1 MTEDPDTD
9 PPVARWERELA
20 ASEGIRIARALD
32 AGDVRRARAMARRLT
47 ETQKRLI
54 GRWGRV
60 GRRGGGAPT

>member
-1 MTEDPDTD
+1 MAEDSVTD

-20 ASEGIRIARALD
+20 ASEGIRIARALE
-32 AGDVRRARAMARRLT
+32 AGELRRARAMARRLT

-60 GRRGGGAPT
+60 GRRGGRPPS